1 MSGIRGE
8 AALSETDKL
17 YAAVAEEFEKRYVSQ
32 GFTVNRSIEE
42 TLDLG
47 WELLRILPRAELKR
61 IKEQYLD
68 KYYEK

>member
-1 MSGIRGE
+1 M
-8 AALSETDKL
+8 
-17 YAAVAEEFEKRYVSQ
+17 YAVCAEEFEKRYVSQ
-32 GFTVNRSIEE
+32 GFTVNRRSEE